1 MRKMIYTI
9 LLLFIVSQQTIYAM
23 FDEKPMFTH
32 IPKSVV
38 LPALYYN
45 LNITSSFY
53 PGGDQDSDGNVSKKL
68 YHIQAMDIQVGLPFR
83 LQAGLQ
89 IVGLDYKLFSGAFRW
104 NVLRETRYFPSIS
117 VGGISLA
124 AEYGERQEI
133 KDGEETITVPQLN
146 SFGYPVLYG
155 ESENSFFFVSSK
167 TLTFLGNM
175 QIHLGWGNQQF
186 QAQGGLAAK
195 AHGLFFGIE
204 KRFEKL
210 YLITEFD
217 GVKSYIGFGW
227 IPSKDF
233 SLSFEIRA
241 PEDLPNSFNIENW
254 SGEMRFADGV
264 SGFTFALQFSSFF
277 NTAAQKKNY
286 ESIYPIEQK
295 YRAELRKLKEDA
307 KKIEEKEFV
316 KIEEVQSQL
325 DAARNEH
332 RKRLQAIKARESKL
346 WEDFYKQKTWLENKK
361 SLIKGSIK
369 GAE

>member
-1 MRKMIYTI
+1 MRKIYSI
-9 LLLFIVSQQTIYAM
+9 LIFLVISQQAIYAM

-53 PGGDQDSDGNVSKKL
+53 PGGDRDSDGNVHKKL

-104 NVLRETRYFPSIS
+104 NFLQETRYFPSIS

-124 AEYGERQEI
+124 AEYGEWQTFS
-133 KDGEETITVPQLN
+133 DGDTTFTIPQMN
-146 SFGYPVLYG
+146 SFGYPDLYG
-155 ESENSFFFVSSK
+155 ETENSFFVVSSK
-167 TLTFLGNM
+167 TLEFLGNL

-186 QAQGGLAAK
+186 QAQGGLAEK
-195 AHGLFFGIE
+195 AHGLFFGVE

-217 GVKSYIGFGW
+217 GVKSYVGFGW
-227 IPSKDF
+227 VPSKDF
-233 SLSFEIRA
+233 SLSFEVRA
-241 PEDLPNSFNIENW
+241 PEDLSNSFKLDNW
-254 SGEMRFADGV
+254 NGDMRYADGV

-307 KKIEEKEFV
+307 KKIEDKEFV

-332 RKRLQAIKARESKL
+332 SRRLQAIKAREAKL
-346 WEDFYKQKTWLENKK
+346 WEDFYKQKTWMENKK
-361 SLIKGSIK
+361 SLIKESVK